1 MKMLFY
7 LFIILALLSSSCSDN
22 SGESDENVLEIGH
35 LKSTIVSPGDAIS
48 GLAWGAGLLW
58 AVDASSNTIYSI
70 NTSTGDIVESFPL
83 SHSGSL
89 RATGLAFSE
98 EHDILL
104 VGFWDYGTT
113 GYVYQYTPDGLYKGS
128 TSMCGG

>member
-1 MKMLFY
+1 MRMLFY
-7 LFIILALLSSSCSDN
+7 LFIILALLSSSCTDN
-22 SGESDENVLEIGH
+22 SAESDENNADNGTVI
-35 LKSTIVSPGDAIS
+35 STIMAPGNAIS
-48 GLAWGAGLLW
+48 GLAWGDGLLW

-70 NTSTGDIVESFPL
+70 NTSTGDVVESFIL
-83 SHSGSL
+83 SHSGTL

-98 EHDILL
+98 EHNILL

-113 GYVYQYTPDGLYKGS
+113 GYVYQYTPDGFYKGS